1 MGIFLKAEWLGLVV
15 INYNVPPEMLLP
27 LLPSGTELDLW
38 QGEALVSL
46 VAFRFE
52 NTRVLGVKVPGHVNF
67 EEVNLRFYVRRGERR
82 GVAFVR
88 EFVPKPAIT
97 WVARNLYAEPYR
109 TLPMSHRAEPKQLF
123 YKWGEHSV
131 TAHVGGEPQ
140 ELAVGSEAEFILEH
154 YWGYTRRSA
163 TVTSEY
169 QVAHPRWRAW
179 TPTAIELD
187 VDFGACYGSEWSDAL
202 AKPWRSAM
210 VAEGSE
216 VEVFTGRR
224 ITT

>member
-1 MGIFLKAEWLGLVV
+1 MRPFLSAAWRRLVLF
-15 INYNVPPEMLLP
+15 NYRIPPDRLLP
-27 LLPSGTELDLW
+27 YLPAHTELDFW
-38 QGEALVSL
+38 NDTCYVSL
-46 VAFRFE
+46 VGFMFQ
-52 NTRVLGVKVPGHVNF
+52 NTRVKGIQVPFHVHF

-140 ELAVGSEAEFILEH
+140 ELAVGSAVYLSKLSGEVVSDVSSYVAGDCIVRIGR
-154 YWGYTRRSA
+154 YARSH
-163 TVTSEY
+163 V
-169 QVAHPRWRAW
+169 
-179 TPTAIELD
+179 
-187 VDFGACYGSEWSDAL
+187 
-202 AKPWRSAM
+202 
-210 VAEGSE
+210 
-216 VEVFTGRR
+216 VFDPAYVIR
-224 ITT
+224 I